1 MVTIKSINN
10 EILQGGK
17 NMTIVYLLRH
27 SQPFRKLLGE
37 YNVNEIEQLR
47 NEKNP
52 LSVDGE
58 KLAKRMSEREEL
70 QNIDV
75 IYSSHYVRTICT
87 AKYIAE
93 NNNIKLNVDER
104 LGERKFGVND
114 MSELPTTYFE
124 DQFRN
129 WDYKLETGESANEV
143 SKRMNEALL
152 EIINGNKRKT
162 IAIVSHG
169 TAISAMLKT
178 WCNVVLNEKTKLIEF
193 YFNNDLIFDGN
204 WNCPEL
210 FKLEFNENNMLISI
224 HNIR

>member
-1 MVTIKSINN
+1 
-10 EILQGGK
+10 
-17 NMTIVYLLRH
+17 MTKIYLLRH

-37 YNVNEIEQLR
+37 YNSSDVEQVR
-47 NEKNP
+47 NEKNV
-52 LSVDGE
+52 LSVYGE
-58 KLAKRMSEREEL
+58 KLAREISERKEL

-75 IYSSHYVRTICT
+75 IYSSHYVRAMCT

-114 MSELPTTYFE
+114 ISELPSDFFE
-124 DQFRN
+124 EQFRN
-129 WDYKLETGESANEV
+129 WDYKLEKGESANEV
-143 SKRMNEALL
+143 SKRMNEVLL
-152 EIINGNKRKT
+152 EIINNNKDKT

-178 WCNVVLNEKTKLIEF
+178 WCNVLLNEETKLIEL
-193 YFNNDLIFDGN
+193 YFNDKLVFDGN

-210 FKLEFNENNMLISI
+210 FELEFDNNNLINIS
-224 HNIR
+224 NIR

>member
-1 MVTIKSINN
+1 
-10 EILQGGK
+10 
-17 NMTIVYLLRH
+17 MTKIYLLRH

-37 YNVNEIEQLR
+37 YNSSDVEQVR
-47 NEKNP
+47 NEKNV
-52 LSVDGE
+52 LSVYGE
-58 KLAKRMSEREEL
+58 KLAREISERKEL

-75 IYSSHYVRTICT
+75 IYSSHYVRAMCT

-114 MSELPTTYFE
+114 ISELPSDFFE
-124 DQFRN
+124 EQFRN
-129 WDYKLETGESANEV
+129 WDYKLEKGESANEV
-143 SKRMNEALL
+143 SKRMNEVLL
-152 EIINGNKRKT
+152 EIINNNKDKT

-178 WCNVVLNEKTKLIEF
+178 WCNVLLNEETKLIEL
-193 YFNNDLIFDGN
+193 YFNDKLVFDGN

-210 FKLEFNENNMLISI
+210 FKLEFDDNNLISI
-224 HNIR
+224 SIIR

>member
-1 MVTIKSINN
+1 
-10 EILQGGK
+10 
-17 NMTIVYLLRH
+17 MTKICLLRH

-37 YNVNEIEQLR
+37 YNSSDVEQIR

-58 KLAKRMSEREEL
+58 RLAREMSERKEL

-75 IYSSHYVRTICT
+75 IYSSHYVRAMCT

-114 MSELPTTYFE
+114 ISELPSDFFE
-124 DQFRN
+124 EQFRN
-129 WDYKLETGESANEV
+129 WDYKLEKGESANEV
-143 SKRMNEALL
+143 SKRMNEVLL
-152 EIINGNKRKT
+152 EILNNNKDKT

-178 WCNVVLNEKTKLIEF
+178 WCNVSLNEETKLIEL
-193 YFNNDLIFDGN
+193 YFNDKLVFDGD

-210 FKLEFNENNMLISI
+210 FKLEFDNNNLISI
-224 HNIR
+224 SNIR

>member
-1 MVTIKSINN
+1 
-10 EILQGGK
+10 
-17 NMTIVYLLRH
+17 MTKIYLLRH

-37 YNVNEIEQLR
+37 YNSSDVEQIR
-47 NEKNP
+47 NEKNV
-52 LSVDGE
+52 LSVYGE
-58 KLAKRMSEREEL
+58 RLAREISEREEL

-75 IYSSHYVRTICT
+75 IYSSHYVRAMCT

-114 MSELPTTYFE
+114 IAELPSDFFE
-124 DQFRN
+124 EQFRN
-129 WDYKLETGESANEV
+129 WDYKLEKGESANEV
-143 SKRMNEALL
+143 SKRMNEVLL
-152 EIINGNKRKT
+152 EIINNNKDKT

-178 WCNVVLNEKTKLIEF
+178 WCNVLLNEETKLIEL
-193 YFNNDLIFDGN
+193 YFNDKLVFDGN

-210 FKLEFNENNMLISI
+210 FKLEFDNNNLISI
-224 HNIR
+224 SNIR

>member
-1 MVTIKSINN
+1 
-10 EILQGGK
+10 
-17 NMTIVYLLRH
+17 MTKIYLLRH

-37 YNVNEIEQLR
+37 YNSSDVEQIR

-58 KLAKRMSEREEL
+58 RLAREMSERKEL

-75 IYSSHYVRTICT
+75 IYSSHYVRAMCT

-114 MSELPTTYFE
+114 IAKLPSNFFE
-124 DQFRN
+124 EQFRN
-129 WDYKLETGESANEV
+129 WDYKLEKGESANEV
-143 SKRMNEALL
+143 SKRMNEVLL
-152 EIINGNKRKT
+152 EIINNNKDKT

-178 WCNVVLNEKTKLIEF
+178 WCNVSLNEETKLIEL
-193 YFNNDLIFDGN
+193 YFNDKLVFDGN

-210 FKLEFNENNMLISI
+210 FKLEFDNNNLISI
-224 HNIR
+224 SNIR

>member
-1 MVTIKSINN
+1 
-10 EILQGGK
+10 
-17 NMTIVYLLRH
+17 MTKIYLLRH
-27 SQPFRKLLGE
+27 SQPFSKLLGE
-37 YNVNEIEQLR
+37 YNSSDVEQIR

-58 KLAKRMSEREEL
+58 RLAREMSEREEL

-75 IYSSHYVRTICT
+75 INSSHYVRAMCT

-114 MSELPTTYFE
+114 IAELPSDFFE
-124 DQFRN
+124 EQFRN
-129 WDYKLETGESANEV
+129 WDYKLEKGESANDV
-143 SKRMNEALL
+143 SKRMNEVLL
-152 EIINGNKRKT
+152 EIINNNKDKT

-169 TAISAMLKT
+169 SAISAMLKT
-178 WCNVVLNEKTKLIEF
+178 WCNVLLNEKTKLIEL
-193 YFNNDLIFDGN
+193 YFNDKLVFDGN

-210 FKLEFNENNMLISI
+210 FKLEFDNNNLIDIS
-224 HNIR
+224 NIR

>member
-1 MVTIKSINN
+1 
-10 EILQGGK
+10 
-17 NMTIVYLLRH
+17 MTKIYLLRH

-37 YNVNEIEQLR
+37 YNSSDVEQVR
-47 NEKNP
+47 NEKNV

-58 KLAKRMSEREEL
+58 KLAREMSERKEL

-75 IYSSHYVRTICT
+75 IYSSHYARAMCT

-114 MSELPTTYFE
+114 ISELPSDFFE
-124 DQFRN
+124 EQFRN
-129 WDYKLETGESANEV
+129 WDYKLEKGESANEV
-143 SKRMNEALL
+143 SKRMNEVLL
-152 EIINGNKRKT
+152 EIINNNKDKT

-178 WCNVVLNEKTKLIEF
+178 WCNVLLNEETKLIEL
-193 YFNNDLIFDGN
+193 YFNDKLVFDGN

-210 FKLEFNENNMLISI
+210 FKLEFDNNNLISI
-224 HNIR
+224 NNIR

>member
-1 MVTIKSINN
+1 
-10 EILQGGK
+10 
-17 NMTIVYLLRH
+17 MTKIYLLRH

-37 YNVNEIEQLR
+37 YNSSDVEQVR
-47 NEKNP
+47 NEKNV
-52 LSVDGE
+52 LSVYGE
-58 KLAKRMSEREEL
+58 KLAREISERKEL

-75 IYSSHYVRTICT
+75 IYSSHYVRAMCT

-114 MSELPTTYFE
+114 ISELPSDFFE
-124 DQFRN
+124 EQFRN
-129 WDYKLETGESANEV
+129 WDYKLEKGESANEV
-143 SKRMNEALL
+143 SKRMNEVLL
-152 EIINGNKRKT
+152 EIINNNKDKT

-178 WCNVVLNEKTKLIEF
+178 WCNVLLNEETKLIEL
-193 YFNNDLIFDGN
+193 YFNDKLVFDGN

-210 FKLEFNENNMLISI
+210 FELEFDNNNLISI
-224 HNIR
+224 SNIR

>member
-1 MVTIKSINN
+1 MTTI
-10 EILQGGK
+10 
-17 NMTIVYLLRH
+17 YLLRH

-58 KLAKRMSEREEL
+58 RLAYEMSERKEL

-75 IYSSHYVRTICT
+75 IYSSHYVRTMCT

-104 LGERKFGVND
+104 LGERKFGVTN
-114 MSELPTTYFE
+114 MSELPLSFFE
-124 DQFRN
+124 NQFRN
-129 WDYKLETGESANEV
+129 WDYKLENGESANEV

-152 EIINGNKRKT
+152 DILNKNKGSN
-162 IAIVSHG
+162 IVVVSHG
-169 TAISAMLKT
+169 TAISTMVKT
-178 WCNVVLNEKTKLIEF
+178 WCEVVLNENTKLIEF
-193 YFNNDLIFDGN
+193 YFNGKLVFDGN

-210 FKLEFNENNMLISI
+210 FKLEFDDNNDLKNIS
-224 HNIR
+224 NIR

>member
-1 MVTIKSINN
+1 
-10 EILQGGK
+10 
-17 NMTIVYLLRH
+17 MTKIYLLRH

-37 YNVNEIEQLR
+37 YNSSDVEQVR
-47 NEKNP
+47 NEKNV
-52 LSVDGE
+52 LSVYGE
-58 KLAKRMSEREEL
+58 KLAREMSERKEL

-75 IYSSHYVRTICT
+75 IYSSHYVRAMCT

-114 MSELPTTYFE
+114 ISELPSDFFE
-124 DQFRN
+124 EQFRN
-129 WDYKLETGESANEV
+129 WDYKLEKGESANEV
-143 SKRMNEALL
+143 SKRMNEVLL
-152 EIINGNKRKT
+152 EIINNNKDKT

-178 WCNVVLNEKTKLIEF
+178 WCNVLLNEETKLIEL
-193 YFNNDLIFDGN
+193 YFNDKLVFDGN

-210 FKLEFNENNMLISI
+210 FKLEFDNNNLIGIS
-224 HNIR
+224 NIR

>member
-1 MVTIKSINN
+1 
-10 EILQGGK
+10 
-17 NMTIVYLLRH
+17 MTKIYLLRH

-37 YNVNEIEQLR
+37 YNSSDVEQVR
-47 NEKNP
+47 NEKNV
-52 LSVDGE
+52 LSVYGE
-58 KLAKRMSEREEL
+58 KLAREISERKEL

-75 IYSSHYVRTICT
+75 IYSSHYVRAMCT

-114 MSELPTTYFE
+114 ISELPSDFFE
-124 DQFRN
+124 EQFRN
-129 WDYKLETGESANEV
+129 WDYKLEKGESANEV
-143 SKRMNEALL
+143 SKRMNEVLL
-152 EIINGNKRKT
+152 EIINNNKDKT

-178 WCNVVLNEKTKLIEF
+178 WCNILLNEETKLIEL
-193 YFNNDLIFDGN
+193 YFNDKLVFDGN

-210 FKLEFNENNMLISI
+210 FEL
-224 HNIR
+224 

>member
-1 MVTIKSINN
+1 
-10 EILQGGK
+10 
-17 NMTIVYLLRH
+17 MTKIYLLRH

-37 YNVNEIEQLR
+37 YNSSDVEQVR
-47 NEKNP
+47 NEKNV
-52 LSVDGE
+52 LSVYGE
-58 KLAKRMSEREEL
+58 KLAREISERKEL

-75 IYSSHYVRTICT
+75 IYSSHYVRAMCT

-114 MSELPTTYFE
+114 ISELPSDFFE
-124 DQFRN
+124 EQFRN
-129 WDYKLETGESANEV
+129 WDYKLEKGESANEV
-143 SKRMNEALL
+143 SKRMNEVLL
-152 EIINGNKRKT
+152 EIINNNKDKT

-178 WCNVVLNEKTKLIEF
+178 WCNILLNEETKLIEL
-193 YFNNDLIFDGN
+193 YFNDKLVFDGN

-210 FKLEFNENNMLISI
+210 FKLEFDNNNLISI
-224 HNIR
+224 SNIR